1 MAGVPVRFRH
11 LQTFLEVARQR
22 SVGRAAELLH
32 VSQPAVTRTIRE
44 LETALGGVALF
55 ERDGRGIRITRY
67 GEVFLRHAGASVA
80 AVQQGID
87 SVARAQLNS
96 GPPLRVGALP
106 TVAARIMPRAVQ
118 LFLAEE
124 TGSPIKIVTGENRV
138 LFEQLRLGQLDLVV
152 GRLAAPEQ
160 MSGLSFEHLYS
171 EHVVFVVHRGHP
183 LLRPRRFDFAR
194 LRDFI
199 VLMPTRGSIIRPF
212 VERFLLS
219 HGIADLPREVE
230 TVSDAFARALLRS
243 SEAVWI
249 ISEGV
254 VALDLEDERLTTLP
268 IDTSETRGSVGLTSR
283 AGESGTGAIEIL
295 ARTIR
300 ETVAEQR
307 LR

>member
-1 MAGVPVRFRH
+1 
-11 LQTFLEVARQR
+11 
-22 SVGRAAELLH
+22 
-32 VSQPAVTRTIRE
+32 
-44 LETALGGVALF
+44 
-55 ERDGRGIRITRY
+55 
-67 GEVFLRHAGASVA
+67 
-80 AVQQGID
+80 
-87 SVARAQLNS
+87 
-96 GPPLRVGALP
+96 
-106 TVAARIMPRAVQ
+106 
-118 LFLAEE
+118 
-124 TGSPIKIVTGENRV
+124 NRV

-212 VERFLLS
+212 VERFLLG

-249 ISEGV
+249 
-254 VALDLEDERLTTLP
+254 
-268 IDTSETRGSVGLTSR
+268 
-283 AGESGTGAIEIL
+283 
-295 ARTIR
+295 
-300 ETVAEQR
+300 
-307 LR
+307 